1 MLVQMILRTRSA
13 TVWQKCCLNSMRRTG
28 QSILRGS
35 SAPTRM
41 RSSSRE
47 AAGILNA
54 TIHRVDTREE
64 REKALRETVIRV
76 RENSINHKLANTFD
90 VQEMAALAKEKNE
103 LPGTVH
109 IPLEE

>member
-1 MLVQMILRTRSA
+1 MLFEQYEKDG
-13 TVWQKCCLNSMRRTG
+13 TVNPARIISTYEDEEQ
-28 QSILRGS
+28 Q
-35 SAPTRM
+35 
-41 RSSSRE
+41 RE

-90 VQEMAALAKEKNE
+90 VQEMAALAKEKE
-103 LPGTVH
+103 
-109 IPLEE
+109 

>member
-1 MLVQMILRTRSA
+1 M
-13 TVWQKCCLNSMRRTG
+13 
-28 QSILRGS
+28 
-35 SAPTRM
+35 
-41 RSSSRE
+41 
-47 AAGILNA
+47 
-54 TIHRVDTREE
+54 DTREE

-90 VQEMAALAKEKNE
+90 VQEMAALAKEKTE

>member
-1 MLVQMILRTRSA
+1 M
-13 TVWQKCCLNSMRRTG
+13 
-28 QSILRGS
+28 
-35 SAPTRM
+35 
-41 RSSSRE
+41 
-47 AAGILNA
+47 
-54 TIHRVDTREE
+54 DTREE